1 MKSDTIDI
9 IIENLFYVLPI
20 IHKKLLKIEPS
31 ETLPNLTLSRIH
43 MAIMLIINYENELPI
58 SEIAKRLLIPKPQM
72 TLLVNSM
79 TESGMIE
86 RKPDPKDRRVINVVL
101 TPKGKTTLE
110 RCDKILK
117 NNARKK
123 LSYLTEKEQ
132 EDLSQS
138 LIKLREIG
146 SRL

>member
-1 MKSDTIDI
+1 MKKDTIDL

-31 ETLPNLTLSRIH
+31 EAVPDLIFSRIH
-43 MAIMLIINYENELPI
+43 LAIMLIVSYKIELPI
-58 SEIAKRLLIPKPQM
+58 SEIAKKLLIPKPQM
-72 TLLVNSM
+72 THLINSLAS
-79 TESGMIE
+79 SGMIE
-86 RKPDPKDRRVINVVL
+86 KKPDSQDRRVIHVAL
-101 TPKGKTTLE
+101 TSKGKTTLK

-117 NNARKK
+117 NNARKN

>member
-31 ETLPNLTLSRIH
+31 EKTSNLTLSRIH
-43 MAIMLIINYENELPI
+43 MAIMLIINDENELPI

-72 TLLVNSM
+72 TLLISSL
-79 TESGMIE
+79 TKSGMIE
-86 RKPDPKDRRVINVVL
+86 RKPDSKDRRVINVVL
-101 TPKGKTTLE
+101 TPQGKTTLK